1 MPATEQNPMQI
12 FTMNAS
18 GSISHIH
25 TLALPDNVT
34 FIDASQNNTTSTGV
48 RIIPVN

>member
-12 FTMNAS
+12 LTMNAS

-25 TLALPDNVT
+25 TLALPDNVS
-34 FIDASQNNTTSTGV
+34 FIDVSKNNATSTGV
-48 RIIPVN
+48 RITPMN